1 MLYLI
6 QTRRSLADVRDL
18 NNVHCLSSLMD
29 LLHCHNVL
37 TNTCT
42 CQPLEYKN
50 LEMCRSLC
58 IRNLHI
64 SYYAPYLP
72 PKTLHSLCFSFLLG
86 IYTAVPRG
94 IENNAHAKFCRVNEV
109 HYGRCTSGELKECH
123 FWQFLNTLWKS
134 PKGLLNVSDV
144 NNSMQKPRQISTM
157 YCAIWLVGFW
167 PITILVKYL
176 TIWLPCFMFSDQE
189 QLK

>member
-1 MLYLI
+1 MYLQI
-6 QTRRSLADVRDL
+6 HAPANPWSTKIWRCVEVFAFA
-18 NNVHCLSSLMD
+18 
-29 LLHCHNVL
+29 
-37 TNTCT
+37 TCT
-42 CQPLEYKN
+42 SPIMHLICP
-50 LEMCRSLC
+50 
-58 IRNLHI
+58 
-64 SYYAPYLP
+64 P

-86 IYTAVPRG
+86 IYTAIPRG